1 MKQAILIRTDLKMG
15 KGKMCSQACHASIAA
30 FVKTDGKIKERWLAE
45 GMKKVILKVS
55 SEKELKD
62 FYREAKKEKIP
73 SEIIADAG
81 LTQLEEGTVTALGIG
96 PDAESKINKITGKL
110 KLL

>member
-15 KGKMCSQACHASIAA
+15 KGKICSQACHASIGS
-30 FVKTDGKIKERWLAE
+30 FLKTDGKIRERWLNE

-55 SEKELKD
+55 SEKELKE
-62 FYREAKKEKIP
+62 FYREAKKEKLVCELIT
-73 SEIIADAG
+73 DAG
-81 LTQLEEGTVTALGIG
+81 LTQVEEGTVTTLGIG